1 MTLTLAKP
9 SVQAEERS
17 KHLDAAARFFDQA
30 RLAAIDGRI
39 SDSASLIL
47 KGLDQERRAKATGPQ
62 VLQLIKP
69 RT

>member
-1 MTLTLAKP
+1 MTLTLAKT

-17 KHLDAAARFFDQA
+17 KHLNAAARFFDQA
-30 RLAAIDGRI
+30 RLAAVDGRL
-39 SDSASLIL
+39 SDSGALIL